1 MGSDEAE
8 EPAPEAA
15 KFSDVQQMAF
25 FVVNFHM
32 SKQEFDGLTELEK
45 HFILKEWEN
54 KIIFESTMIRNAV
67 LNAELNV
74 NRKKNSRFIEL
85 HKKRQQKADANYN
98 QDARQAIEENEARE
112 GKRWI
117 ERIYQANG
125 LRRPKTKEERREI
138 DGR

>member
-1 MGSDEAE
+1 
-8 EPAPEAA
+8 
-15 KFSDVQQMAF
+15 
-25 FVVNFHM
+25 M